1 MAMVSVVSLAVPI
14 LVSAVLVFIASSLV
28 HMVLPLHRTDFA
40 RVPDEDNVMEALRR
54 FKIPPGD
61 YITPRPSSPASMKDP
76 AFLAKREKG
85 PVLLMTVLPS
95 GPVTMGPQLFLWF
108 LYCVVISVFAAYVT
122 SRAVPPG
129 SAYLEVFRFAGTTA
143 FLGYAMAL
151 PPQSIWYKRK
161 WSTTFKAMFD
171 GLIYALLTAG
181 AFGWLWP
188 ANP

>member
-1 MAMVSVVSLAVPI
+1 MVSVVSLAVPI
-14 LVSAVLVFIASSLV
+14 LLSAILVFIASSLI

-40 RVPDEDNVMEALRR
+40 KVPDEDRFMDAVRP

-61 YITPRPSSPASMKDP
+61 YVTPRPDSPAAFKDP
-76 AFLAKREKG
+76 AYLARRDKG
-85 PVLLMTVLPS
+85 PVLLMTVFPS
-95 GPVTMGPQLFLWF
+95 GPVTMGGQLLLWF
-108 LYCVVISVFAAYVT
+108 LYSIVISAFAAYVT

-129 SAYLEVFRFAGTTA
+129 AEYLQVFRFAGTTA

-161 WSTTFKAMFD
+161 WSSTLKSMFD
-171 GLIYALLTAG
+171 GLVYALLTAG

-188 ANP
+188 D